1 MGEAGP
7 GLLEELS
14 EQEILDWSRASIDA
28 VSGPY
33 GPKGGRAD
41 RPEPHRPRET
51 GEEAGDRVM
60 RPALSSVAGT
70 LHKGCRTPAR
80 TYLSRRHR

>member
-28 VSGPY
+28 VSV
-33 GPKGGRAD
+33 RAK
-41 RPEPHRPRET
+41 R
-51 GEEAGDRVM
+51 GA
-60 RPALSSVAGT
+60 S
-70 LHKGCRTPAR
+70 
-80 TYLSRRHR
+80 